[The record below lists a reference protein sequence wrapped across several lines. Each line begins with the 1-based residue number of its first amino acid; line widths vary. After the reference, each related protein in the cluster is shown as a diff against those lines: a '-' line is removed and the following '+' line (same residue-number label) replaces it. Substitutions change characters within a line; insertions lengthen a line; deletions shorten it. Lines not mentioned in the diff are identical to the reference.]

1 MRKVFH
7 LVFLYVLIVSGC
19 TWAPEFQRP
28 ATPVPDSWPKGEAYR
43 ISPIEDAKFP
53 PEIKWQDFFA
63 DDKLRTVISEAL
75 KNNRDL
81 RLAVLNVER
90 VRALYGIQRAELLPS
105 VNAAGTMVKERVP
118 ADLSTTRRVTT
129 QEKYTVNLGISA
141 WEIDFSG
148 RLRSLKDRMLEEY
161 LATEQ
166 ASRGVRAILI
176 ASVANAYFALAA
188 DRESLRIATLTLRT
202 QQEMFDLMK
211 QRYEVGLISELD
223 LKRAQTQLEVAKGDV
238 ARFTQLVAQSEN
250 ALFQLVGSTL
260 PPDLLPEGLEQVQP
274 PQDVAPGI
282 PSEVLL
288 RRPDILE
295 AEHRL
300 KAANANIGAARA
312 AFFPRITLTASV
324 GTASTELSNLF
335 KSGQGT
341 WNFIPQIVMPIFDA
355 RTWAAYDVAKAE
367 REMALTTYE
376 KVIQEAFREVAD
388 ALAVRG
394 TVTRQLE
401 AQKAMVEAL
410 SRVYTL
416 SNTRYMKGIDSY
428 LSVLDAQRS
437 LYEARKG
444 LVNLRLLSY
453 TNLVTLYKVLGGGS

>member
-1 MRKVFH
+1 MRRIVLFFVF
-7 LVFLYVLIVSGC
+7 VFIIYGC
-19 TWAPEFQRP
+19 TFAPEFQRP
-28 ATPVPDSWPKGEAYR
+28 ATPVPDSWPKGEAYS
-43 ISPIEDAKFP
+43 IPVEGAKIP
-53 PEIKWQDFFA
+53 TEIKWQDFFA
-63 DDKLRTVISEAL
+63 DGKLCAVISEAL

-81 RLAVLNVER
+81 KLAVLNVER

-105 VNAAGTMVKERVP
+105 INAAGTMAKERVP
-118 ADLSTTRRVTT
+118 ADLSSTRRVTT
-129 QEKYTVNLGISA
+129 QEKYSVNLGISA

-166 ASRGVRAILI
+166 ASRGVRAMLI
-176 ASVANAYFALAA
+176 ASVANAYFSLAA
-188 DRESLRIATLTLRT
+188 DRENLRIATSTLKT
-202 QQEMFDLMK
+202 QQEMFELMK
-211 QRYEVGLISELD
+211 KRYEVGLISEID
-223 LKRAQTQLEVAKGDV
+223 LKRAQSQLEAARGDV

-260 PPDLLPEGLEQVQP
+260 PPELLPDGLDHVKP
-274 PQDVAPGI
+274 PQDVTPGI

-288 RRPDILE
+288 KRPDILE

-312 AFFPRITLTASV
+312 AFFPRIALTASV
-324 GTASTELSNLF
+324 GTASAELSNLF

-341 WNFIPQIVMPIFDA
+341 WNFMPQIVMPIFDA
-355 RTWAAYDVAKAE
+355 RTWAAYDAAKAE
-367 REMALTTYE
+367 REMALTKYE

-388 ALAVRG
+388 ALAIRG
-394 TVTRQLE
+394 TVTKQLE
-401 AQKAMVEAL
+401 AQQSLVEAL
-410 SRVYTL
+410 NQTYILAT
-416 SNTRYMKGIDSY
+416 TRYMRGLDSY

-437 LYEARKG
+437 LNDAKKG
-444 LVNLRLLSY
+444 LVNLRLVSY